1 MVLSPYLIVTLLRRT
16 ISVEEAGLSAARR
29 AEGPFSKVGE
39 SALQCASPVLMACP
53 GPQAS
58 PERQSCLG
66 PQACPEPQ
74 VFTVLQLS
82 VELQSCSFPQVS
94 VPRSASQSASLF
106 FGRTTSS
113 FTSTTCVMKGGIS
126 SSLESTS
133 IRLVFPP
140 WTIALSCSPR
150 TSREA
155 ASSPTKGLSRISRQG
170 SVPRTL
176 ERLCLRSSP
185 LDSRILSSSTS
196 QEFHLC
202 WR

>member
-1 MVLSPYLIVTLLRRT
+1 
-16 ISVEEAGLSAARR
+16 
-29 AEGPFSKVGE
+29 
-39 SALQCASPVLMACP
+39 MACP
-53 GPQAS
+53 GPHAS
-58 PERQSCLG
+58 AGPQSCPELQSCLEPQSCPG
-66 PQACPEPQ
+66 PQSGPGTQACPEPPSCPGPQ
-74 VFTVLQLS
+74 AIPLRLAFS
-82 VELQSCSFPQVS
+82 EL
-94 VPRSASQSASLF
+94 RSASQSASLF

-113 FTSTTCVMKGGIS
+113 FTSTTCVMNGGIS